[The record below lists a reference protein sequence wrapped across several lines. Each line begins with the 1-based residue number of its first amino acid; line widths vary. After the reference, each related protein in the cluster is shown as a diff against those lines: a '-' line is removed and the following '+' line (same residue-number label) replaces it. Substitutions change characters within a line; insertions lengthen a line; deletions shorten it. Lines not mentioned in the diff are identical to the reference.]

1 MFRLAS
7 ADCVKLTLLDKAT
20 AAGRRRWAVKHD
32 EQEKADLKA
41 AAHTSHI
48 LHGLLLESLTKW
60 RSIILRGLPAHRES
74 TEMEG
79 GRKRRSLRA
88 QLKHANESLK

>member
-7 ADCVKLTLLDKAT
+7 ADCVKLTLLDKVT
-20 AAGRRRWAVKHD
+20 AAERRRWAVKHD

-48 LHGLLLESLTKW
+48 PPWPFARKPHKMEIHYFTWLASSSREHGDGRWAEEAFSESSVETC
-60 RSIILRGLPAHRES
+60 
-74 TEMEG
+74 
-79 GRKRRSLRA
+79 
-88 QLKHANESLK
+88 

>member
-7 ADCVKLTLLDKAT
+7 ADCVKLTPLDKA
-20 AAGRRRWAVKHD
+20 AAGRRRWTVKHD

-48 LHGLLLESLTKW
+48 PPWPFARVSQNGNPSFYVACQLIAECME
-60 RSIILRGLPAHRES
+60 I
-74 TEMEG
+74 EG

-88 QLKHANESLK
+88 VLKHAKSLK